1 MKSEEGLFAG
11 GKMYVYVFTLLS
23 LKIVALSYLFF
34 RYLTGNKYENKYGNF
49 LSG

>member
-34 RYLTGNKYENKYGNF
+34 R
-49 LSG
+49 